1 LELQRTARKTQT
13 DCFLLLW
20 QPQHDP
26 AVPGQLPR
34 VGITVS
40 SKVGNSVVRNR
51 IKRTIREF
59 VRRHKTDL
67 PVARMVV
74 IAKSA
79 ASVSSRDVLD
89 RDLGRLFARAVAR

>member
-1 LELQRTARKTQT
+1 M
-13 DCFLLLW
+13 LLW

-26 AVPGQLPR
+26 AAPDQLPQ

-40 SKVGNSVVRNR
+40 SKVGNAVVRNR
-51 IKRTIREF
+51 IKRAVREF
-59 VRRHKTDL
+59 VRKNKTDL
-67 PVARMVV
+67 PRTRMVV